1 MGLTCTFWSIS
12 FRNPSTTGWD
22 GPCVPDKFGFAEAI
36 DKSLLFYE
44 AQRSG
49 DLPESEMR
57 IKWRKD
63 SAMNDKGNN
72 GEDLTGGY
80 YDAGDFVKFGFPMAE
95 SMTML
100 AWGGIE
106 YAQGYVK
113 AGMMDYLRDAVKWGT
128 DYFIKC
134 HVSPNEFYGQVGDGF
149 ADHASWGRPEEMS
162 MARPGK
168 SFKVTY
174 ICEL

>member
-1 MGLTCTFWSIS
+1 
-12 FRNPSTTGWD
+12 
-22 GPCVPDKFGFAEAI
+22 
-36 DKSLLFYE
+36 
-44 AQRSG
+44 
-49 DLPESEMR
+49 
-57 IKWRKD
+57 
-63 SAMNDKGNN
+63 MNDKGNN